1 MGLKTKLSKKFD
13 KVKYYGFGPYE
24 AYIDKRIASVKDVY
38 EDKVKDLMVHYVRP
52 QENGSHYGTEF
63 MEITDG
69 KTVLRAEDNFSFSAL
84 PYSAETLTDCAHDW
98 ELPKSDGTYLS
109 LDFFMSGIGSHSC
122 GPVLDEKWE
131 APKKGKGSITLIIK

>member
-1 MGLKTKLSKKFD
+1 MHAGGCGLVEVTFRVFSLDSNLR
-13 KVKYYGFGPYE
+13 Y
-24 AYIDKRIASVKDVY
+24 RIIV
-38 EDKVKDLMVHYVRP
+38 
-52 QENGSHYGTEF
+52 Q
-63 MEITDG
+63 TDG

-109 LDFFMSGIGSHSC
+109 LDFFMSGIGSNSC

>member
-1 MGLKTKLSKKFD
+1 
-13 KVKYYGFGPYE
+13 
-24 AYIDKRIASVKDVY
+24 
-38 EDKVKDLMVHYVRP
+38 MVHYVRP

-84 PYSAETLTDCAHDW
+84 PYSVETLTDCPHDW

-109 LDFFMSGIGSHSC
+109 LDFFMSGIGSNSC
-122 GPVLDEKWE
+122 GPALDAKWE
-131 APKKGKGSITLIIK
+131 APKKGKGSITLIVK